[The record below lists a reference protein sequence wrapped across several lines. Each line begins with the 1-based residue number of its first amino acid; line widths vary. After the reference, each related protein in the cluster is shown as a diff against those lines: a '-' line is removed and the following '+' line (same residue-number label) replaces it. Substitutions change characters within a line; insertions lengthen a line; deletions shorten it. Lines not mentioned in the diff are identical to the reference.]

1 MTPRQGGGLDIFHGV
16 APLLDGDAT
25 DHARFKMAGDQ
36 AGKLKAACTVKG
48 PDDGAFLAGV
58 HMRQ

>member
-1 MTPRQGGGLDIFHGV
+1 LGIFHGV